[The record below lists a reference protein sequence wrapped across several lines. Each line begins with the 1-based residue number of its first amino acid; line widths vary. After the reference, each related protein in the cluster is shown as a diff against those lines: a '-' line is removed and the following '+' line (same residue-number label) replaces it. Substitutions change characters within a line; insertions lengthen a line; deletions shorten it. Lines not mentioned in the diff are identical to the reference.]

1 MQSTELGYLRSSGR
15 ISRTTFLARFFWL
28 GGIANL
34 FLIAIVHLIF
44 HKSGSFGIYTFVL
57 LYILTGIVI
66 HIQATKRAHDIGK
79 SGWILLIPFY
89 NLIVF
94 FKKGE
99 PETNSYGP
107 SPEADIRYAS
117 NIIYDQKKTSSISSE
132 IATWS
137 GFLFYLI
144 TLIFCIWKLVDIL
157 NSLPTRQPKPP
168 ITDPPIVYNL
178 DSATKIPDSVKVVTP
193 DKTNQKYVIKAS
205 SINELRQKIKTET
218 AGIQIDLSSVQLNAN
233 NNSLTYSEG
242 STVVIGLA
250 LIWDPSRKSLKN
262 RINTIV
268 TPRNLPNRTKV
279 LVDSKYSNGLYH
291 TIVAIY

>member
-1 MQSTELGYLRSSGR
+1 
-15 ISRTTFLARFFWL
+15 
-28 GGIANL
+28 
-34 FLIAIVHLIF
+34 V
-44 HKSGSFGIYTFVL
+44 V

-66 HIQATKRAHDIGK
+66 HIQSTKRAHDIGK

-99 PETNSYGP
+99 PESNIYGP
-107 SPEADIRYAS
+107 SPEADFRYAS

-168 ITDPPIVYNL
+168 INDPPIVYNL